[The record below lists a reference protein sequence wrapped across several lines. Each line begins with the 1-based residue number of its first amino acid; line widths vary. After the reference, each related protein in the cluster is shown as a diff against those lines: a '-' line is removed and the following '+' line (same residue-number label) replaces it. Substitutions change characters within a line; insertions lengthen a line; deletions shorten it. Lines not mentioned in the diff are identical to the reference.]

1 MIIVRLI
8 NTKLINIIAM
18 VIMAVI
24 IYPLTA
30 GARPLPEYQIKAA
43 FVTRFIKYITWPAE
57 CDLGNGKIQLCII
70 GQNPFGKAT
79 DMIDGTAIGDNIVTA
94 RHIKSLDA
102 LKLCRI
108 VFISPSDDTDLDK
121 VLNAIDKPGVLT
133 ISDTA
138 GFARKGVI
146 INFYTDKGKVR
157 FEINVDAARRSNL
170 QISSKLLR
178 LASIVHDL

>member
-1 MIIVRLI
+1 MF
-8 NTKLINIIAM
+8 
-18 VIMAVI
+18 
-24 IYPLTA
+24 P
-30 GARPLPEYQIKAA
+30 
-43 FVTRFIKYITWPAE
+43 
-57 CDLGNGKIQLCII
+57 
-70 GQNPFGKAT
+70 